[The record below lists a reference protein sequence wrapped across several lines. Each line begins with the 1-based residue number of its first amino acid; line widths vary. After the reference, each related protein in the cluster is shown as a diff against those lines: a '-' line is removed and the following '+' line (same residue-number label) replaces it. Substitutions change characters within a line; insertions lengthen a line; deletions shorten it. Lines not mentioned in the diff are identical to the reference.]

1 MSDHVMPTYRRLP
14 LNFVRGTGSWLETDS
29 GERYLDFGSGVAV
42 NTLGHAHPKLT
53 AALVEQAEKL
63 WHVSNLY
70 SIQGQERLADRL
82 CDASFADRVFF
93 CNSGTEAIEGVI
105 KTIRKYHAAAG
116 NPQRYKIITF
126 GGAFHGRTYGALAA
140 TGNAAYLDGFGP
152 QLPGFVKIEPLDL
165 KAVAAAI
172 DDETAGILIEPVQG
186 EGGARS
192 VGAAFLRGL
201 RSLADQHGLL
211 LAFDEV
217 QCGIGRTGALFA
229 HQLFGI
235 DPDIMAIAKGLGG
248 GFPIGA
254 FLASEAAAG
263 GMVAGS
269 HGSTFGGNPLATAVA
284 NAVLDEV
291 LHPDFLPAVQQKSAL
306 MRQGLAAVC
315 DAHPQVLDGVRG
327 EGLLIGVHCVVP
339 NTDFVDALRAQ
350 GLLSVAAGDNTVR
363 LLPPL
368 NVKQSELETALRA
381 VELACTASV

>member
-1 MSDHVMPTYRRLP
+1 MSDHVMPTYKRLP
-14 LNFVRGTGSWLETDS
+14 LNFAKGVGSWLETDS

-53 AALVEQAEKL
+53 AALVAQAEKL

-70 SIQGQERLADRL
+70 RIAGQDRLADRL
-82 CDASFADRVFF
+82 CEASFADRVFF
-93 CNSGTEAIEGVI
+93 CNSGTEAIEGVL
-105 KTIRKYHAAAG
+105 KTIRKFHAAAG
-116 NPQRYKIITF
+116 NAQRYKIITF

-152 QLPGFVKIEPLDL
+152 QLPGFVKIDRLDL
-165 KAVAAAI
+165 DAVADAI
-172 DDETAGILIEPVQG
+172 DNETAGILIEPVQG

-192 VGAAFLRGL
+192 VGPTFLQGL
-201 RSLADQHGLL
+201 RALADQHGLL

-229 HQLFGI
+229 HQLYGVE
-235 DPDIMAIAKGLGG
+235 PDVMAIAKGLGG

-254 FLASEAAAG
+254 FLATEAAAA
-263 GMVAGS
+263 GMVAGT
-269 HGSTFGGNPLATAVA
+269 HGSTFGGNPLAAAVA

-291 LHPDFLPAVQQKSAL
+291 LSPDFLEAVYQKSAFL
-306 MRQGLAAVC
+306 RQGLARLC
-315 DAHPQVLDGVRG
+315 ETYPGVVNDLRG
-327 EGLLIGVHCVVP
+327 EGLLIGLHCVVT

-350 GLLSVAAGDNTVR
+350 KLLTVAAGDNTVR

-368 NVKQSELETALRA
+368 NVTQSELEIALRA
-381 VELACTASV
+381 VEQACAALV